1 MAKLKY
7 KVKKQWVVCNV
18 DGSTHQK
25 HFKVYQDLTKATVE
39 AQRLASL
46 HKENNFLL
54 MEAIGGFI
62 MPQGAEKAIPVEIET
77 EPLYPVSELSC
88 S

>member
-1 MAKLKY
+1 MAKRSY
-7 KVKKQWVVCNV
+7 KVKKQWIVCNV

-25 HFKVYQDLTKATVE
+25 RFKVYQDLAKATVE

-62 MPQGAEKAIPVEIET
+62 MPKGAEKSMPVEIEG
-77 EPLYPVSELSC
+77 
-88 S
+88 

>member
-1 MAKLKY
+1 MAKQSNKA
-7 KVKKQWVVCNV
+7 KKQWVVCNV

-25 HFKVYQDLTKATVE
+25 RFKVYRDLAKATVE

-46 HKENNFLL
+46 HKENKFLL

-62 MPQGAEKAIPVEIET
+62 TPKGAEKSVPVEIEG
-77 EPLYPVSELSC
+77 
-88 S
+88 